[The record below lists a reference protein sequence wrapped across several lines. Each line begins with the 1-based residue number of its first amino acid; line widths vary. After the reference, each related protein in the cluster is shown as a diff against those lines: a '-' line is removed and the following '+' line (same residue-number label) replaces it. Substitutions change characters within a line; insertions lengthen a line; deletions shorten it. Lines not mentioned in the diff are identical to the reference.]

1 LAKIMD
7 NSRPRR
13 YIAGKGY
20 KFLVKIDEYFPVDGD
35 GLSKGTKTITPRSAR
50 ALALDILAAAQ
61 RQGRPVE
68 ELMAASLKR
77 HPGLLRPERAFLLE
91 LVQGVK
97 RWELKLDYLI
107 SQASAIPL
115 AKLHP
120 MVLLILRLA
129 AFQILMLD
137 RVPARAALHEA
148 GVEAKARRLPPA
160 YGGFIN
166 AVLRRLAS
174 GEPPTWPDRG
184 SDAVLALSLEH
195 SHPVWLVR
203 RWLGRY
209 GLEQTTARLA
219 ANNRIPPLTIRV
231 NTLKTDP
238 ETLRVRLAQEGVK
251 AGPGR
256 FSPVGL
262 RLLELNAAPLELP
275 SYQEGW
281 WLFQDEAAQLVTL
294 LLPLK
299 KTRRLLELGAGRG
312 GKTTHLAE
320 TMPGDGLLLAL
331 DQHQGRLKE
340 LRRNLKRWGVAAQPG
355 RADAAAALPVK
366 DRAMEAAVLD
376 APCSALGI
384 LRRHPEIKTRLA
396 EADLDTFPPRQRALL
411 EGAGAALKPG
421 GRLLY
426 ITCTTEPAENEGMIE
441 SFLADHPEFHLATDA
456 DLLPAPARDLV
467 QQPGY
472 FHSSPAEHDL
482 DGFFAALLVKEG

>member
-1 LAKIMD
+1 MS
-7 NSRPRR
+7 NQ
-13 YIAGKGY
+13 
-20 KFLVKIDEYFPVDGD
+20 
-35 GLSKGTKTITPRSAR
+35 TKSSQVRSAR
-50 ALALDILAAAQ
+50 GLALDILAAAR
-61 RQGRPVE
+61 RQGRSVE

-77 HPGLLRPERAFLLE
+77 RPGLLRPERAFLLE

-137 RVPARAALHEA
+137 RVPARAAVHEA

-174 GEPPTWPDRG
+174 GNLPALPDRET
-184 SDAVLALSLEH
+184 DPVLALSLEH
-195 SHPVWLVR
+195 SHPAWLVR

-209 GLEQTTARLA
+209 GPEQTAARLA

-238 ETLRVRLAQEGVK
+238 ETLRIRLAQEGVE
-251 AGPGR
+251 AAPCR

-275 SYQEGW
+275 SYQAGW
-281 WLFQDEAAQLVTL
+281 WLFQDEAAQLVSL

-340 LRRNLKRWGVAAQPG
+340 LRRNLKRWGLTAVQPG

-366 DRAMEAAVLD
+366 DRSVEAAVLD

-384 LRRHPEIKTRLA
+384 LRRHPEIKT
-396 EADLDTFPPRQRALL
+396 PPDGSRSGHLSAPAAGPAGRRRGCPQARRPAPLHHL
-411 EGAGAALKPG
+411 HHRTGRKRRDDRVLPGGPSGLSPGHRCQPPAGPGPGPGAAAGLVPLLPG
-421 GRLLY
+421 GARPGRLL
-426 ITCTTEPAENEGMIE
+426 CGPAGPGLVI
-441 SFLADHPEFHLATDA
+441 FHYLA
-456 DLLPAPARDLV
+456 
-467 QQPGY
+467 
-472 FHSSPAEHDL
+472 S
-482 DGFFAALLVKEG
+482 